1 MIAPHFESLATKHT
15 KPKRIAFVKI
25 DVEKLRD
32 VATQYNV
39 RAMPT
44 FIIFKNGS
52 PIETIQGANP
62 PKLTQAVENA
72 VKLAGPSTGSVF
84 SAPGRTLGGSG
95 VGGAKSRQSLRRP
108 ISWDLNNLINAI
120 IGFFGLYLVSLFSV
134 GASRTLRAHS
144 DLVALTPHSLILT
157 RPQSHLDITCIIL
170 LQLGPA
176 LVALPQVLEQEQR
189 SQHQRRRSGLWLT

>member
-1 MIAPHFESLATKHT
+1 MIAPHFESLATKYT
-15 KPKRIAFVKI
+15 KPKRIAFVKV

-32 VATQYNV
+32 VASQHGV

-62 PKLTQAVENA
+62 NKLTQAIENV
-72 VKLAGPSTGSVF
+72 VKLAGPSAGSGF

-95 VGGAKSRQSLRRP
+95 VGGGASRPSLRRP
-108 ISWDLNNLINAI
+108 LGWDLNNLINAI

-134 GASRTLRAHS
+134 GAPLTRQALRHCALLTLPS
-144 DLVALTPHSLILT
+144 LTPTKLPRHRDTTCTTPLPPHPSL
-157 RPQSHLDITCIIL
+157 
-170 LQLGPA
+170 A
-176 LVALPQVLEQEQR
+176 VLKTVQAR
-189 SQHQRRRSGLWLT
+189 A